1 MGTTS
6 SRTRYRDGYGYP
18 QPMQYPRGPTFPA
31 YQQYPQAL
39 RTTCHTHAPPQQFY
53 QPQGFFPQQAP
64 PGIVYVN
71 GALQAAGEERN
82 RGASRPDTGMSHR
95 SMDHASRHSTP
106 VIPDSMTRSHSRVH
120 SSSRHVAPILAP
132 LPEPELAIIRRD
144 DNPLPAPP
152 RNVYDFTPHRQVLS
166 LPETAALLTGAM
178 NDRLAEQART
188 HKGLKGFFKS
198 RSKKR
203 DRTVYVPV
211 PHMAGEDP
219 SLNGFA
225 ALNRRA
231 DDSHASTSNIG
242 HASSSHHHDYPDGPH
257 MAVPPPG
264 FIQPMEEPFLFPNGD
279 DSLMP
284 FEIAHPGYPVIHEN
298 RTYPTAF
305 HLFEAHKFFDNNRPD
320 LADSLRRMRETQDV
334 SFFVNQNSQFAR
346 EDWSQVVNDK
356 LFEVQREKI
365 LQHPNLRQLL
375 MSTGNRE
382 MIYTGDDQYW
392 GGLEHDGRRG
402 ENHMGHSLM
411 RVRQWLRANPSV

>member
-1 MGTTS
+1 
-6 SRTRYRDGYGYP
+6 
-18 QPMQYPRGPTFPA
+18 
-31 YQQYPQAL
+31 
-39 RTTCHTHAPPQQFY
+39 
-53 QPQGFFPQQAP
+53 
-64 PGIVYVN
+64 
-71 GALQAAGEERN
+71 
-82 RGASRPDTGMSHR
+82 MSYR
-95 SMDHASRHSTP
+95 SMDPGHRHSTP
-106 VIPDSMTRSHSRVH
+106 VIPDSMTRSHSRVA
-120 SSSRHVAPILAP
+120 RRAAPILEP
-132 LPEPELAIIRRD
+132 LPEPELAIIRHE

-152 RNVYDFTPHRQVLS
+152 RNLYDFTPHRQVLS
-166 LPETAALLTGAM
+166 LPTTAALLTGAM
-178 NDRLAEQART
+178 SDRLAEQARPQ
-188 HKGLKGFFKS
+188 KGLKGFFKS

-231 DDSHASTSNIG
+231 DDAHASTSNIG
-242 HASSSHHHDYPDGPH
+242 HASSSHHHDQTPYPE

-264 FIQPMEEPFLFPNGD
+264 FIQPMEEPFLFPNGND
-279 DSLMP
+279 TLMA
-284 FEIAHPGYPVIHEN
+284 FELAHPGYPVVHEN

-305 HLFEAHKFFDNNRPD
+305 HLFEAYKFFDSRPE
-320 LADSLRRMRETQDV
+320 LAESLRRMRETQDV
-334 SFFVNQNSQFAR
+334 SFFVGQNAHDGR

-382 MIYTGDDQYW
+382 LIYTGDDQCW

-402 ENHMGHSLM
+402 DNHMGHSLM
-411 RVRQWLRANPSV
+411 RVRQWLRANPSA